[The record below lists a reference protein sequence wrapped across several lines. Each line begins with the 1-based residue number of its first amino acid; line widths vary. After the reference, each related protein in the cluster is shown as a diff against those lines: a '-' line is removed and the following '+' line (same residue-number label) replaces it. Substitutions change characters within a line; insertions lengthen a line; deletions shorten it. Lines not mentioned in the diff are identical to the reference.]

1 MFCIEALVLAGQP
14 VLITF
19 PPAVLAILFMLKMSY
34 LTMGEFLDEAPFTP
48 IAIFM
53 LAILASVALAY
64 SFAWRNVQKISLSE
78 VLKDDTQ

>member
-1 MFCIEALVLAGQP
+1 
-14 VLITF
+14 
-19 PPAVLAILFMLKMSY
+19 
-34 LTMGEFLDEAPFTP
+34 MGEFLDEAPFTP